1 MAYDE
6 GLAERIRET
15 LAGQESLVE
24 KKMFGGI
31 GYLLNGN
38 MCVGLYKDYLI
49 LRLDEKK
56 AEEVLTYS
64 FAKPFDITGHPMK
77 GWVMI
82 QPMDLDD
89 NQFSAMIHFSRKFVE
104 TLPAK

>member
-1 MAYDE
+1 MAYNEDLAIRVGKITGTWR
-6 GLAERIRET
+6 GLI
-15 LAGQESLVE
+15 E